1 METAADPYAM
11 ARRDLFRP
19 FRYVWRVPAIVL
31 WAFGGC
37 LLAIFILPFGAPRP
51 GTVGGALIR
60 GWSRGFLREFGV
72 RVRRAGEPLVDP
84 VMFVANHGSW
94 MDISVLHTQRE
105 AGFVAK
111 AEISRWPLVSWMARR
126 GGTIFHERGSTHSLG
141 AVMTVMS
148 ERLRSGFSVAAFPE
162 GGTAPAG
169 TLKVFH
175 ARIFQAALDAEAPVQ
190 PVAIRYLRD
199 DRPWHGVG
207 FRPGES
213 FVGNLWRMLGE
224 RRIVAEVHFLEPVVN
239 TEQGRRRMADTARAR
254 IAQALGIPA

>member
-1 METAADPYAM
+1 METAADPSAM
-11 ARRDLFRP
+11 DRRDPLRP
-19 FRYVWRVPAIVL
+19 LRYLWRVPAILL

-37 LLAIFILPFGAPRP
+37 LVAIFILPFGAPRP
-51 GTVGGALIR
+51 GTLGGALIR
-60 GWSRGFLREFGV
+60 GWSRGFLRWFGV
-72 RVRRAGEPLVDP
+72 RVNGVGEPLVDP

-126 GGTIFHERGSTHSLG
+126 GGTIFHQRGSTHSLG
-141 AVMTVMS
+141 TVMTEMS
-148 ERLRSGFSVAAFPE
+148 ARLRAGYSVAAFPE

-175 ARIFQAALDAEAPVQ
+175 ARILQAALDANAPVQ

-199 DRPWHGVG
+199 GRPWPGVS

-213 FVGNLWRMLGE
+213 FIGNLWRVLGE
-224 RRIVAEVHFLEPVVN
+224 RRIVAEVHFLQPVTN
-239 TEQGRRRMADTARAR
+239 SDEGRRRMADTARSR